1 MDQDHH
7 DERPPEYGGLSA
19 PRSRRKFLR
28 NVGMTAAAT
37 AAVVGVTDVMGMKS
51 AFAATKEPAGQG
63 GHGGQGAPGCNLTIS
78 DLPPAVAKKMREI
91 RTQQGSDPGYLCCV
105 PAHGDCGAGCTPG
118 SVWCHACCDSNGHCG
133 FFCVYGE
140 YTSPCL
146 H

>member
-7 DERPPEYGGLSA
+7 DEKSPEYGGLTA

-37 AAVVGVTDVMGMKS
+37 AAVVGVTDAMGMMP
-51 AFAATKEPAGQG
+51 AFGAARGSGRPGSWAGDI
-63 GHGGQGAPGCNLTIS
+63 PIS
-78 DLPPAVAKKMREI
+78 ELPPNVAKKMREI
-91 RTQQGSDPGYLCCV
+91 RARQGSDPGYLCCV
-105 PAHGDCGAGCTPG
+105 PAHGDCGGPCTPA

-140 YTSPCL
+140 STSPCL